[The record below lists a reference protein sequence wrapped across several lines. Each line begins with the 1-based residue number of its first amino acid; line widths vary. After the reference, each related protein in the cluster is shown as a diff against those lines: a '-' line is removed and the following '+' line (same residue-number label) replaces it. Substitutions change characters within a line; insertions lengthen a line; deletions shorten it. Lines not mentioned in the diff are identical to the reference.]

1 MSLLNIINIEM
12 YKISKRSMKNF
23 IFATCIL
30 PAFYGISI
38 YFKFSFVQ
46 VSSNNNTLMTCLD
59 FVNIMWC
66 LMFLLGLPFFGFLFL
81 SINNVSS
88 EIETGQIKLQLL
100 HICNRKKLL
109 YAKFLAVA
117 AVFIVYFIAYNL
129 ISILVFYIF
138 IANSEI
144 GSKIFF
150 SLDTATIL
158 ISMLF
163 YSLEILIFV
172 AGCILLGLYF
182 KPFIVCVSSV
192 AFFLVIQLL
201 SYIPYLKY
209 ISPSYMVDQKI
220 YLQASNPVL
229 LVFINLL
236 ITAIYLITILK
247 RAEKRFKKM
256 DVS

>member
-1 MSLLNIINIEM
+1 MSLLDIIKLEI
-12 YKISKRSMKNF
+12 YKISKRNMKNF

-30 PAFYGISI
+30 PIFYGISI

-46 VSSNNNTLMTCLD
+46 VSSNSNTLMTCFD
-59 FVNIMWC
+59 YVNIMWC
-66 LMFLLGLPFFGFLFL
+66 LMFMLGLPFFGFLFL

-88 EIETGQIKLQLL
+88 EIETGQIKMQLL

-109 YAKFLAVA
+109 YAKFLAVV
-117 AVFIVYFIAYNL
+117 AVFVVYFIAYNL
-129 ISILVFYIF
+129 ISILVFYAF

-144 GSKIFF
+144 GSQTFF
-150 SLDTATIL
+150 SPETSEIL

-163 YSLEILIFV
+163 YSLEILIYV
-172 AGCILLGLYF
+172 SVCTLLGLYF
-182 KPFIVCVSSV
+182 KPFIVCVSSI
-192 AFFLVIQLL
+192 AFFLVVQLL

-220 YLQASNPVL
+220 YLQSSSPGA
-229 LVFINLL
+229 LVSMNLVITTIYFI
-236 ITAIYLITILK
+236 IIL
-247 RAEKRFKKM
+247 RNAEKRFEKM